1 MIKKHIFLV
10 VCLFLSPAIVFSLSF
25 ADSLDNAKLSTI
37 EMASKLLNEKK
48 PHEAINIIKNYKP
61 DATSL
66 HQYYFIYGKAL
77 KMVKKLPLA
86 VEKLTLAYIYSK
98 GDLREASLFERA
110 EAYFDMGYYYESM
123 IYFSRFLKE
132 FPNSEYIKE
141 AYKGLADSLFN
152 VGLYRDAL
160 KYYEKISGD
169 DIAVIVKKA
178 NTLQMLG
185 MVKEANDFYRNVLTR
200 DSEYVKRFDDTLYC
214 LGENFMAMNNY
225 SEAKRYFSLIQDNNF
240 KYKASLALGLIALNE
255 SNFDSSSKY
264 LNLAL
269 FSKDRKVKRRALLY
283 LSDLNIR
290 LKKIDKAIENL
301 EEIRYKYPYGEEY
314 YEAMLKLSG
323 LYRQKDDFKKSLSLL
338 KEIIFSRSSL
348 KREAIDSISEMMVS
362 MINKDIALFHE
373 AWKSVG
379 KWLLD
384 TTIEQNLLTIADV
397 LKKSSDMSALEI
409 YFWLSNNGSEL
420 AKSKSFIALA
430 NFYINIGEVNK
441 AEEYIKKVKE
451 KEIKGDEIRRIE
463 SNILFAKG
471 LYNASLE
478 QLLLISNPEEKD
490 LEMLGRLFAYIKDI
504 KKVLKI
510 YEAAVKNVKDNV
522 NIYLNLA
529 DLYYEVN
536 KVDEAL
542 SYYRHALSLEPS
554 NEWALY
560 RIFLLEKSDKEKD
573 LLKKIK
579 KDRLLADISNLK
591 MREIDLNKKIREIF

>member
-1 MIKKHIFLV
+1 MSFAVTLDNPQ
-10 VCLFLSPAIVFSLSF
+10 LSP
-25 ADSLDNAKLSTI
+25 I
-37 EMASKLLNEKK
+37 EMASKLLDEKK
-48 PHEAINIIKNYKP
+48 PYEAINVITNYEP

-77 KMVKKLPLA
+77 RMVKKLPLA

-98 GDLREASLFERA
+98 GDLRESSLFERA
-110 EAYFDMGYYYESM
+110 GAYFDMGYYYESM
-123 IYFSRFLKE
+123 INFSRFLKE
-132 FPNSEYIKE
+132 FPNSKNIKE

-152 VGLYRDAL
+152 IGLYKDAL
-160 KYYEKISGD
+160 RYYEISGD

-185 MVKEANDFYRNVLTR
+185 MVKEANDAYRDVLGK
-200 DSEYVKRFDDTLYC
+200 DKEYVKRFDDTLYY
-214 LGENFMAMNNY
+214 LGENFRAMNNF
-225 SEAKRYFSLIQDNNF
+225 SEAKRYLSLIQDNNF
-240 KYKASLALGLIALNE
+240 KYKAALGLGLIALSE
-255 SNFDSSSKY
+255 SNLDGASKY

-269 FSKDRKVKRRALLY
+269 FSKDRRVKRKALLY

-301 EEIRYKYPYGEEY
+301 EEIRSRYPYGEEY
-314 YEAMLKLSG
+314 YEALLKLSS
-323 LYRQKDDFKKSLSLL
+323 LYRQRDDFKKSLSLL

-348 KREAIDSISEMMVS
+348 KREAIDGISETMVS
-362 MINKDIALFHE
+362 MINKDITLFHE

-384 TTIEQNLLTIADV
+384 TTKEQNLLMIADA

-409 YFWLSNNGSEL
+409 YLWLSKNGSES

-430 NFYINIGEVNK
+430 NFYIDIGEVNK
-441 AEEYIKKVKE
+441 AEECIKAVKDR
-451 KEIKGDEIRRIE
+451 KLAGDDIKRIE
-463 SNILFAKG
+463 SRILFAKG

-478 QLLLISNPEEKD
+478 QLLMISNPEERD
-490 LEMLGRLFAYIKDI
+490 LEMLGRLFTYTKDI
-504 KKVLKI
+504 KKALKI
-510 YEAAVKNVKDNV
+510 YEAVVKNIKDNV
-522 NIYLNLA
+522 NIYLNIA

-536 KVDEAL
+536 KGDEAL
-542 SYYRHALSLEPS
+542 NFYRRVLSLEPS

-560 RIFLLEKSDKEKD
+560 RISLLEKSNNDKD

-591 MREIDLNKKIREIF
+591 MRQIDLNKKIREIF